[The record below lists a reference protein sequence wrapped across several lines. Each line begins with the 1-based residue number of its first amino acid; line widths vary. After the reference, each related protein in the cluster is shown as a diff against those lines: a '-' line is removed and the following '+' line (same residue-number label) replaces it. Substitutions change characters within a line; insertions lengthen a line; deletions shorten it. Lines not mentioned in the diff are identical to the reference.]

1 MMSIKRVVIVWCES
15 CEASSRSIRPL
26 HRGHN
31 IQGVSMATTSHT
43 LLSQLIGTVRNLNH
57 DIGVLSGNV
66 PDEVL
71 GTLIAMRDG
80 ELHDAQAIKEAL
92 SGVPSAHAGEGSP
105 VLGAEAEQ
113 ETLPTVLSQF
123 GTARETI
130 LSMLRELDD
139 AGWQH
144 TTSDGTTIH
153 DRVTAIVARDAEA
166 VQRIYAAAGKS
177 LPVTPTEAG

>member
-1 MMSIKRVVIVWCES
+1 
-15 CEASSRSIRPL
+15 
-26 HRGHN
+26 
-31 IQGVSMATTSHT
+31 MATTSHT
-43 LLSQLIGTVRNLNH
+43 LLSQLIGTVRNLDH

-92 SGVPSAHAGEGSP
+92 SGVPSAVAGEGSP

-139 AGWQH
+139 
-144 TTSDGTTIH
+144 
-153 DRVTAIVARDAEA
+153 
-166 VQRIYAAAGKS
+166 
-177 LPVTPTEAG
+177 